1 MSAGLQT
8 SGDRQRRCEGLNA
21 GFSPAAQMLYEAAA
35 EAPQKLKKFKIATAA
50 DDSVRTPLAL
60 AALLAG
66 AGSEAS
72 AALNFVEGRADAPEV
87 VGKPRDLVGFKH

>member
-1 MSAGLQT
+1 
-8 SGDRQRRCEGLNA
+8 
-21 GFSPAAQMLYEAAA
+21 MLYEAAA
-35 EAPQKLKKFKIATAA
+35 EALHKLKKFKIATAA
-50 DDSVRTPLAL
+50 DNSVRTPLAL